1 MNRSAARPATGN
13 GSKASPRGA
22 SRAAR
27 LRLGRA
33 VDSRQL
39 AVGARGFTLIELLVV
54 IAIMAILAAITV
66 PAFKNIRQ
74 EDAFTAA
81 SRQLLDDVAGARQYA
96 IAHRTTVYMI
106 FCPPNFWN
114 DPAFPPPSAPQFARR
129 TNLFDKQYV
138 GYTFVTLRSVG
149 DQPGRTSPRYL
160 SDWRSLPE
168 GTFIPP
174 WKFIPPNLYRRI
186 VDPATGQFFDVYGFA
201 TNNIFPFPTE
211 DTAPVGGRY
220 VTLPFVAFNYLGQLT
235 VDGVNPAGRDEFIPL
250 ARGAVIFARDDTKT
264 PQAVVPIVEERPPGN
279 STNAFNLIHIDW
291 LTGRARVERQ
301 QIGGT

>member
-1 MNRSAARPATGN
+1 MNLRAVKRPVAG
-13 GSKASPRGA
+13 GVPGQGVRRRGA
-22 SRAAR
+22 MAR
-27 LRLGRA
+27 GG
-33 VDSRQL
+33 
-39 AVGARGFTLIELLVV
+39 GARGRRAFTLIELLVV
-54 IAIMAILAAITV
+54 IAIMAVLAAITV

-74 EDAFTAA
+74 EDAFAAA

-114 DPAFPPPSAPQFARR
+114 DPAFPPPGAPEFARR

-149 DQPGRTSPRYL
+149 EQPGRMSPRYL
-160 SDWRSLPE
+160 SDWRALPE

-174 WKFIPPNLYRRI
+174 WKFIPPNQYRRI
-186 VDPATGQFFDVYGFA
+186 TDPSTGQFFDVYGFA

-220 VTLPFVAFNYLGQLT
+220 VTLPYVAFNYLGQLT
-235 VDGVNPAGRDEFIPL
+235 LDGANPSGRDEFIPL
-250 ARGAVIFARDDTKT
+250 ARGAVIVARDATRT
-264 PQAVVPIVEERPPGN
+264 PQAVVPVVEERPPGN